1 MLNILNPACRP
12 CKAAAVATDR
22 HSAAT
27 LLALPPMKLS
37 AARGITSQPPRRLS
51 WVQLPQGRRQ
61 CDDAKAEFL
70 SQWRAIKSRLGRTA
84 DGVLSPS
91 IPSIDP
97 YCANLRYRPFSSH
110 RARCLQLRNCRLA
123 RGAGSQGAPLLAFR
137 AAGLAPAKRDESD
150 RAPAPRVQGLQ
161 PLADVPSFPAPAVS
175 ESSASRQPRCG
186 QAHRRSQARRSTAEA
201 YSRRRASGRRPRHRL
216 G

>member
-27 LLALPPMKLS
+27 LLALAPMKLS
-37 AARGITSQPPRRLS
+37 AARGHHQPTTATAKLGAAAAGPPAMRRCKGGVFVAMAS
-51 WVQLPQGRRQ
+51 H
-61 CDDAKAEFL
+61 
-70 SQWRAIKSRLGRTA
+70 KSRLGRTA

-123 RGAGSQGAPLLAFR
+123 RGASSQGAPLLAFR
-137 AAGLAPAKRDESD
+137 AAGLAPAKRDKSD
-150 RAPAPRVQGLQ
+150 RAPVPRIQGLQ
-161 PLADVPSFPAPAVS
+161 PLADVSSFPRQQSPNPALPG
-175 ESSASRQPRCG
+175 SRDAGKHTGEVKPADQPR
-186 QAHRRSQARRSTAEA
+186 
-201 YSRRRASGRRPRHRL
+201 
-216 G
+216 